1 MNNNEKGFV
10 LVFVIAVVAALSLM
24 TASMNFYYDNALK
37 STTRN
42 SVYQQVKL
50 ASESGVQAA
59 KNWLLTEMNKD
70 QFSLLDIQNTS
81 HIDNSNNQCLNRH
94 GYTDNTKDIHFTKWI
109 KGNLGTDSKFAGI
122 QYEVFVQRYAD
133 NIRSLYFGGFGPGG
147 ASGGLGESRSGAYV
161 RKFKDFPEDQF
172 TVEMWVYNDKDDVN
186 YNMHAWEYGRYWD
199 VVLKVINNNSYDH
212 KYSPR
217 IGAYELT
224 STDPANNLNVVR
236 KQWTHLAWVW
246 DGGSATG
253 NTRIYQN
260 GMLTGTWDASF
271 TNNDTTFGTSATGAN
286 LLPNQNTD
294 GDTSVD
300 YLPLVIG
307 NGLNGFDEG
316 TTGDTVTTAKNN
328 GVEFQG
334 VPWLGNITE
343 VRIWSNSRTQSN
355 IANNYRTRLT
365 GSEPNLISYYKFNEG
380 SGSTVNDNATKADA
394 DKNHLTVMGL
404 SLTGDNQTKWQTT
417 FAKYPLVTDHDTAPS
432 INVPPGED
440 VAYYRILSCG
450 KGPEGQLIPLESIVS
465 APVVKGDIG
474 TEGQVG
480 TTVTDYNFSSTVV
493 PGTVE
498 FSFYNDGSS
507 NSIYMDDEDSIDIT
521 NIPSG
526 WTVNQSFDGNTTPLR
541 ITPQVGIT
549 MDQFKDGLTNVF
561 YKSCGKEHDCS
572 SNPET
577 YTPGIRR
584 IKVDLN
590 YTNPALNE
598 THGFTKNLQARE
610 KVILTPIS
618 WRIR

>member
-122 QYEVFVQRYAD
+122 QYEVFIQRYAD
-133 NIRSLYFGGFGPGG
+133 NIKSIYFSGTGNNSTNTSNRS
-147 ASGGLGESRSGAYV
+147 SAYI
-161 RKFKDFPEDQF
+161 RKFKDFPSDQF
-172 TVEMWVYNDKDDVN
+172 TVE
-186 YNMHAWEYGRYWD
+186 AWFKNVRGETEEYDQHLWEWGRLWD
-199 VVLKVINNNSYDH
+199 VVFKVRRNDASGNNH
-212 KYSPR
+212 QFSPR
-217 IGAYELT
+217 IGGVELAT
-224 STDPANNLNVVR
+224 TPGQSNGEPVR
-236 KQWTHLAWVW
+236 NEWTHIAWVW
-246 DGGSATG
+246 DGGNSAG
-253 NTRIYQN
+253 NVRIYQN
-260 GMLTGTWDASF
+260 GTLTGTWNATITEDVIPTNQDYAIGNDVNELPDVDFFALTIGEGMDGYGS
-271 TNNDTTFGTSATGAN
+271 NNDGTAN
-286 LLPNQNTD
+286 EAETL
-294 GDTSVD
+294 
-300 YLPLVIG
+300 
-307 NGLNGFDEG
+307 
-316 TTGDTVTTAKNN
+316 AA
-328 GVEFQG
+328 EFQG
-334 VPWLGNITE
+334 VPWKGNITE
-343 VRIWSNSRTQSN
+343 FRFWSNSRTQSN
-355 IANNYRTRLT
+355 IADNYRTRLT
-365 GSEPNLISYYKFNEG
+365 GSEPNLVSYYKFNEG
-380 SGSTVNDNATKADA
+380 SGTTANDSNTSRASDRL
-394 DKNHLTVMGL
+394 NHLTVMGTTL
-404 SLTGDNQTKWQTT
+404 SGDAQTKWVTDV
-417 FAKYPLVTDHDTAPS
+417 AKYPLVTDHDVAPS

-440 VAYYRILSCG
+440 IAYYRILSCG
-450 KGPEGQLIPLESIVS
+450 RGPDDQLIPLETIVS
-465 APVVKGDIG
+465 APVIQGDIG
-474 TEGQVG
+474 TEGEVATVTADYG
-480 TTVTDYNFSSTVV
+480 FTSTTVPN
-493 PGTVE
+493 TVE

-526 WTVNQSFDGNTTPLR
+526 WTVNQSFDGNSTPLR
-541 ITPQVGIT
+541 ITPQTGIT
-549 MDQFKDGLTNVF
+549 LDQFKAGLTNVF

-610 KVILTPIS
+610 KVILTPVS